1 MEDKHTKDIKYGKV
15 RDHCRYT
22 GKYRGAALIICN
34 SKYSL
39 FKENPIVF
47 QICYK
52 YDYHFVIKKVVEEY
66 EGQFTCS
73 EENIGK
79 YITFSFQKIQEL
91 IKRKRNHKNCIL
103 QKTKYQSLTNK

>member
-66 EGQFTCS
+66 E
-73 EENIGK
+73 
-79 YITFSFQKIQEL
+79 
-91 IKRKRNHKNCIL
+91 
-103 QKTKYQSLTNK
+103 